1 MDYVGIAKEFLP
13 LFISE
18 EEMPK
23 KDLEAIVE
31 DAFRGKF
38 TADDIAPLVQL
49 KASMCFSVGFE

>member
-1 MDYVGIAKEFLP
+1 MGIAKEFLP